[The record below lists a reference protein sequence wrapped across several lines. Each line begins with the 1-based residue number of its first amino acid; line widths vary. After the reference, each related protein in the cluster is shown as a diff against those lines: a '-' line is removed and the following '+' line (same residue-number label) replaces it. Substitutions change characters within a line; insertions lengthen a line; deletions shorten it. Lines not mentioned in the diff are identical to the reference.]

1 MTERTASRVGLY
13 IQSATRDR
21 LNALKDE
28 IGATRIG
35 HVSQDDVINYLLDI
49 ATKRVLQ
56 ERTKQALPSA
66 IVSVETTGQRI
77 VRLRLHKGWSLDE
90 LAAYLRATGVEIS
103 DTSLS
108 RIERDEQTAGS
119 DKIAGLARVFGVSAD
134 YLLLL
139 TDDPTPRG

>member
-28 IGATRIG
+28 IGATRVG

-56 ERTKQALPSA
+56 EQTKQSLPPSVMSA
-66 IVSVETTGQRI
+66 ETTGQRI
-77 VRLRLHKGWSLDE
+77 ARLRISKGWSLDE
-90 LAAYLRATGVEIS
+90 LAAHLAKAGVEVS

-108 RIERDEQTAGS
+108 RIEHDEQTAGS

-139 TDDPTPRG
+139 TNDPSPRS

>member
-13 IQSATRDR
+13 VQSTTRDR

-28 IGATRIG
+28 IGAARVG

-56 ERTKQALPSA
+56 EQTKQIS
-66 IVSVETTGQRI
+66 VSVAAVAETTGRRI
-77 VRLRLHKGWSLDE
+77 ARLRIEKNWTLDE
-90 LAAYLRATGVEIS
+90 LAAHLAKTGIDIS
-103 DTSLS
+103 NTSLS
-108 RIERDEQTAGS
+108 RIERGEQTAGS

-139 TDDPTPRG
+139 TDDPSPHK

>member
-13 IQSATRDR
+13 IQSVTRDR

-28 IGATRIG
+28 IGASRVG

-56 ERTKQALPSA
+56 EQTKHNPPAALE
-66 IVSVETTGQRI
+66 SVETTGQRI
-77 VRLRLHKGWSLDE
+77 VRLRNDKGWTLDE
-90 LAAYLRATGVEIS
+90 LAAYLAKTGVEVS

-108 RIERDEQTAGS
+108 RIEHDEQTAGS

-139 TDDPTPRG
+139 TNDPSPR